1 MKHKLITTGDKEQ
14 NVKVTLSMM
23 ELKMMYNLCID
34 TVEEYPSMIG
44 YKTLANKLKL
54 AIDSEPIMLALD
66 ALFSED

>member
-1 MKHKLITTGDKEQ
+1 MEHKLITTGDKEQ